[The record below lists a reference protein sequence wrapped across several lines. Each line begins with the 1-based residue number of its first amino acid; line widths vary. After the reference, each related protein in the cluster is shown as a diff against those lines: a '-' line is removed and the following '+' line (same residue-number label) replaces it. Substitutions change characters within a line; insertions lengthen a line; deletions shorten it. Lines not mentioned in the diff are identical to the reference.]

1 MKAITIVIAVLTI
14 ALTGCRTR
22 TVVVQDD
29 KPGHVQKTS
38 KRYHRVKV
46 VKVVKPVKPVRKR
59 RLVRTKRD

>member
-46 VKVVKPVKPVRKR
+46 VKVVKPVRKR